1 MKALSNRPACVNNAT
16 LSWGDSRGP
25 TKHKQKNKVHFQLK
39 ISSYQRP
46 VEKSRRTTAPEE
58 IFSENLKSYK
68 GGGGGWATV
77 YLCGK
82 VVCRAWSFH

>member
-39 ISSYQRP
+39 ISGYQ
-46 VEKSRRTTAPEE
+46 KSRTTMAIVE
-58 IFSENLKSYK
+58 IFSENLKSYN
-68 GGGGGWATV
+68 GGDCSSRMGHCLSLWESS
-77 YLCGK
+77 L
-82 VVCRAWSFH
+82 

>member
-1 MKALSNRPACVNNAT
+1 MQHFPGVTAEDLQNTNKK
-16 LSWGDSRGP
+16 
-25 TKHKQKNKVHFQLK
+25 TKFIFNLK